1 MADMLLSGRYR
12 YVVCETSRFDGDAGL
27 VLVVATRRK
36 EKLR

>member
-1 MADMLLSGRYR
+1 MADMLLSGR